1 MLCKVDA
8 TTVHG
13 TIVAIILVLDE
24 AKGHILSQ
32 FDGVCFVI
40 SLFIPLSHQ
49 AINKVMVLRVAQ
61 YYDL

>member
-1 MLCKVDA
+1 MLCKVYA

-32 FDGVCFVI
+32 FDGVRFVLI
-40 SLFIPLSHQ
+40 AFLFICR
-49 AINKVMVLRVAQ
+49 IKR
-61 YYDL
+61 